1 MFRKLGNALRRFMY
15 GRYGNDEL
23 NILLLILAVLVS
35 VVHAVLSM
43 FLPEDPLFLRF
54 LSPLLSLLM
63 LAFLGLNIFRC
74 FSRNIY
80 RRQRENRRLRNFL
93 TRLKDRNHRYFRCPS
108 CRQRVRVPK
117 GRGRISIRCPKCGN
131 KFIKKT

>member
-23 NILLLILAVLVS
+23 NILLLVLAVLVS
-35 VVHAVLSM
+35 MVNAILSM
-43 FLPEDPLFLRF
+43 FLTESPVFLR
-54 LSPLLSLLM
+54 LISPLLSLLM
-63 LAFLGLNIFRC
+63 LIFLGVNVFRC

-93 TRLKDRNHRYFRCPS
+93 IRLKDRNHRYFRCPS

-131 KFIKKT
+131 KFTKKT

>member
-1 MFRKLGNALRRFMY
+1 MY

-23 NILLLILAVLVS
+23 NLLLLVLAVLVS
-35 VVHAVLSM
+35 LVNAALSM
-43 FLPEDPLFLRF
+43 FLTENPIFLRF
-54 LSPLLSLLM
+54 VSPLLSLLM
-63 LAFLGLNIFRC
+63 LILLGLNIFRC

-80 RRQRENRRLRNFL
+80 HRQKENRRLRNFL

-117 GRGRISIRCPKCGN
+117 GRGRISIRCPKCGH